1 MPQKEVLVADEDQ
14 HHKDGRKQRTL
25 FCRHV
30 PLVVEA
36 HEAGCGRPIGR
47 DRARPDAMGGIG
59 QDDPRPEE
67 APVSARFD

>member
-25 FCRHV
+25 FCRHE

-36 HEAGCGRPIGR
+36 YEAGCGRPIGR
-47 DRARPDAMGGIG
+47 DRTRRDAMGDIG

-67 APVSARFD
+67 ALVPVRFD